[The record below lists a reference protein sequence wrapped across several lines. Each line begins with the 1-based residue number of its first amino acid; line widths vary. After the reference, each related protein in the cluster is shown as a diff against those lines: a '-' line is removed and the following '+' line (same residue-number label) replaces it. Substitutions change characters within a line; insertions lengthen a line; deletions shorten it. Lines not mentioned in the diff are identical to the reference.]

1 MRTAWIPTCLLLVA
15 MTACNQG
22 ARPGAETASTGV
34 PQAPASPQPEAASSP
49 AAAPP
54 AESSSQQ
61 PGPAQTGDV
70 ALPPSSAKP
79 WNNAQSDGNAPT
91 GDRGIETYQQIIQ
104 RNRDMFRRC
113 YDQSL
118 KTHPGIQGKVT
129 LKFVLNP
136 KGDIKEASIDRSAS
150 DITEPDL
157 ETCMVAALKALS
169 FPASTRG
176 MESTVRYPFNFFP
189 RAPAA
194 SSR

>member
-1 MRTAWIPTCLLLVA
+1 MRAACIPTCVLLVA
-15 MTACNQG
+15 MTSCNQG
-22 ARPGAETASTGV
+22 ARPGPEAASTGV
-34 PQAPASPQPEAASSP
+34 PPTAEAPGPEPASSP
-49 AAAPP
+49 TTAPP
-54 AESSSQQ
+54 AEPSSSQ
-61 PGPAQTGDV
+61 PGPAQSGDV

-118 KTHPGIQGKVT
+118 RAHPGIQGKVT
-129 LKFVLNP
+129 LKFVLTP
-136 KGDIKEASIDRSAS
+136 KGDIKEAFLDKSAS

-157 ETCMVAALKALS
+157 ETCLVAALKALS

-176 MESTVRYPFNFFP
+176 MESTVRYPFNFYP